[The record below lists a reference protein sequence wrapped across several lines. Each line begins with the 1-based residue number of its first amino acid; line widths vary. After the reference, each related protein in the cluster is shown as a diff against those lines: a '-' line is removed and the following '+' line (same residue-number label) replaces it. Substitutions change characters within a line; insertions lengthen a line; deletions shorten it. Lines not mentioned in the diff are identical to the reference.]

1 MADEVIV
8 LTGIKETQDA
18 LKQFDKAAARK
29 FNKVINDE
37 LTRAEKSADNLVVQF
52 TNPVYGTPM
61 RGWRKTSATNP
72 RTRGGAGWPA
82 WDTNAIQA
90 GITKSRAQ
98 GKVRGDYT
106 TSAGALVNKD
116 PAGAIFEV
124 AGRNAKPKSSRTASD
139 QFLINLTNNFGSASR
154 LIWSVVDRQKN
165 EIQKRV
171 AVALEDAKKTLQNNL
186 NSRS

>member
-37 LTRAEKSADNLVVQF
+37 LSRAEKSADNLVVQF
-52 TNPVYGTPM
+52 TNPAYGTPM

-82 WDTNAIQA
+82 WDVATIQA
-90 GITKSRAQ
+90 GITKSRVQ

-124 AGRNAKPKSSRTASD
+124 AGRRGNASRN
-139 QFLINLTNNFGSASR
+139 QFIRYLSNSFGKASR
-154 LIWSVVDRQKN
+154 LIWAVVDKDK
-165 EIQKRV
+165 EAIQKRV
-171 AVALEDAKKTLQNNL
+171 AEALDEAKKTLQTNL

>member
-8 LTGIKETQDA
+8 LTGIKETVDA

-37 LTRAEKSADNLVVQF
+37 LSRAERSADNLVIQF

-61 RGWRKTSATNP
+61 RGWRKTPAANP

-82 WDTNAIQA
+82 WDVSTIQA
-90 GITKSRAQ
+90 GITKSRSQ

-106 TSAGALVNKD
+106 TSAGALVNKSA
-116 PAGAIFEV
+116 AGAIFEV
-124 AGRNAKPKSSRTASD
+124 AGRTPGSARKN
-139 QFLINLTNNFGSASR
+139 QFIRYLSNSFGKASR
-154 LIWSVVDRQKN
+154 LIWAVVDKDK
-165 EIQKRV
+165 EAIQRRV
-171 AVALEDAKKTLQNNL
+171 AAALEDAKKTLQTNL
-186 NSRS
+186 NSRR

>member
-8 LTGIKETQDA
+8 LSGIKETQDA
-18 LKQFDKAAARK
+18 LKQFDKAAAKK

-37 LTRAEKSADNLVVQF
+37 LTSAERKADNLVVQF

-61 RGWRKTSATNP
+61 RGWRKIPAANP

-82 WDTNAIQA
+82 WDVNAIQA

-124 AGRNAKPKSSRTASD
+124 AGRRGNASRN
-139 QFLINLTNNFGSASR
+139 QFIRYLSNSFGKASR
-154 LIWSVVDRQKN
+154 LIWAVVDKDKE

-171 AVALEDAKKTLQNNL
+171 AAALEDAKKTLQNNL

>member
-29 FNKVINDE
+29 FNKVINDA
-37 LTRAEKSADNLVVQF
+37 LTSAERSADNLVVQF

-61 RGWRKTSATNP
+61 RGWRKTSAANP

-82 WDTNAIQA
+82 WDVSTIQA

-106 TSAGALVNKD
+106 TSAGALVNKSA
-116 PAGAIFEV
+116 AGAIFEV
-124 AGRNAKPKSSRTASD
+124 AGRTPGSARKN
-139 QFLINLTNNFGSASR
+139 QFIRYLSNSFGKASR
-154 LIWSVVDRQKN
+154 LIWAVVDKDK
-165 EIQKRV
+165 EAIQKRV
-171 AVALEDAKKTLQNNL
+171 AAALEDAKKTLQTNL
-186 NSRS
+186 NGRS

>member
-1 MADEVIV
+1 MADEIIV
-8 LTGIKETQDA
+8 LTGIKETIDA

-52 TNPVYGTPM
+52 TNPAYGTPM
-61 RGWRKTSATNP
+61 RGWRKTPAANP

-82 WDTNAIQA
+82 WDVSTIQA

-106 TSAGALVNKD
+106 TSAGALVNKSA
-116 PAGAIFEV
+116 AGAIFEV
-124 AGRNAKPKSSRTASD
+124 AGRTPGSARKN
-139 QFLINLTNNFGSASR
+139 QFIRYLSNSFGKASR
-154 LIWSVVDRQKN
+154 LIWAVVDKDK
-165 EIQKRV
+165 EAIQKRV
-171 AVALEDAKKTLQNNL
+171 AAALEDAKKTLQTNL
-186 NSRS
+186 NGRS

>member
-8 LTGIKETQDA
+8 LTGIKETIDA
-18 LKQFDKAAARK
+18 LKDFDKAAARK
-29 FNKVINDE
+29 FNKLINDE
-37 LTRAEKSADNLVVQF
+37 LNRAERSADNLVVQF

-61 RGWRKTSATNP
+61 RGWRKTPATNP

-82 WDTNAIQA
+82 WDANAIQA

-124 AGRNAKPKSSRTASD
+124 AGRRTSGSKN
-139 QFLINLTNNFGSASR
+139 QFIRYLSNSFGKASR
-154 LIWSVVDRQKN
+154 LIWAVVDKDKE
-165 EIQKRV
+165 EIQRRV
-171 AVALEDAKKTLQNNL
+171 AAALEDAKKTLQNNL
-186 NSRS
+186 NSRR

>member
-1 MADEVIV
+1 MADEIIV
-8 LTGIKETQDA
+8 LSGIKETVDA
-18 LKQFDKAAARK
+18 LKQFDKAAVKK

-37 LTRAEKSADNLVVQF
+37 LTSAERKADNLVIQF

-61 RGWRKTSATNP
+61 RGWRKTPAANP

-82 WDTNAIQA
+82 WDVNAIQA

-98 GKVRGDYT
+98 GRVRGDYT

-116 PAGAIFEV
+116 AAGAIFEV
-124 AGRNAKPKSSRTASD
+124 AGRRGNASRN
-139 QFLINLTNNFGSASR
+139 QFIRYLSNSFGKASR
-154 LIWSVVDRQKN
+154 LIWAVIDKDK
-165 EIQKRV
+165 EAIQKRV
-171 AVALEDAKKTLQNNL
+171 AAALEDAKKTLQNNL

>member
-37 LTRAEKSADNLVVQF
+37 LSRAEKSADNLVVQF
-52 TNPVYGTPM
+52 TNPAYGTPM

-82 WDTNAIQA
+82 WDVGTIQA

-124 AGRNAKPKSSRTASD
+124 AGRRGNASRN
-139 QFLINLTNNFGSASR
+139 QFIRYLSNSFGKASR
-154 LIWSVVDRQKN
+154 LIWAVVDKDK
-165 EIQKRV
+165 EAIQKRV
-171 AVALEDAKKTLQNNL
+171 AEALDEAKKTLQNNL

>member
-8 LTGIKETQDA
+8 LTGIKETVDA

-61 RGWRKTSATNP
+61 RGWRKTPATNP
-72 RTRGGAGWPA
+72 RRSSRGGAGWPA
-82 WDTNAIQA
+82 WNVSEIQA
-90 GITKSRAQ
+90 GIKKSRVQ

-106 TSAGALVNKD
+106 TSAGALINSSA
-116 PAGAIFEV
+116 AGAIFEV
-124 AGRNAKPKSSRTASD
+124 AGRRANASRN
-139 QFLINLTNNFGSASR
+139 QFVRYLSNSFGKASR
-154 LIWSVVDRQKN
+154 LVWAVVDKDK
-165 EIQKRV
+165 EAIQRRV
-171 AVALEDAKKTLQNNL
+171 AAALEDAKKTLQTNL

>member
-8 LTGIKETQDA
+8 LTGIKETVDA

-52 TNPVYGTPM
+52 TNPVYGTTM
-61 RGWRKTSATNP
+61 RGWRKTPATNP

-82 WDTNAIQA
+82 WNPSEIQA
-90 GITKSRAQ
+90 GIKKSRVQ

-106 TSAGALVNKD
+106 TSAGALVNNSA
-116 PAGAIFEV
+116 AGAIFEV
-124 AGRNAKPKSSRTASD
+124 AGRNANASKN
-139 QFLINLTNNFGSASR
+139 QFVRYLSNSFGKASR
-154 LIWSVVDRQKN
+154 LIWAVVDKDK
-165 EIQKRV
+165 EAIQRRV
-171 AVALEDAKKTLQNNL
+171 ATALEDAKKTLQTNL
-186 NSRS
+186 NGRS

>member
-1 MADEVIV
+1 MADEIIV

-37 LTRAEKSADNLVVQF
+37 LTRAERSADNLVVQF

-61 RGWRKTSATNP
+61 RGWRKTPAANP

-82 WDTNAIQA
+82 WDVSTIQA
-90 GITKSRAQ
+90 GIAKSRSQ

-106 TSAGALVNKD
+106 TSAGALVNKSA
-116 PAGAIFEV
+116 AGAIFEV
-124 AGRNAKPKSSRTASD
+124 AGRTPGSARKN
-139 QFLINLTNNFGSASR
+139 QFIRYLSNSFGKASR
-154 LIWSVVDRQKN
+154 LIWAVVDKDKD
-165 EIQKRV
+165 EIQRRV
-171 AVALEDAKKTLQNNL
+171 AAALEDAKKTLQTNL
-186 NSRS
+186 NGRS